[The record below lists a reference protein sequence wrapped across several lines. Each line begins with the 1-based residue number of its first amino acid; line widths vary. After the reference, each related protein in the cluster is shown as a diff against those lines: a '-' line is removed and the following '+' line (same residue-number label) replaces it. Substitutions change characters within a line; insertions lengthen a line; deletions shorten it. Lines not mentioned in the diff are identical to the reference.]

1 MYSLWKCIVACA
13 IADYFTKSDYYLKD
27 DFYHKDDYYPK
38 GGDYNRIGYGPFGDI
53 GSVSWGLISSGDV
66 WIRCAAAAVV
76 AGQNKK
82 ANAAATASGFT
93 AVAAADIDFHI
104 ITSNLRF

>member
-53 GSVSWGLISSGDV
+53 GSGS
-66 WIRCAAAAVV
+66 
-76 AGQNKK
+76 
-82 ANAAATASGFT
+82 
-93 AVAAADIDFHI
+93 
-104 ITSNLRF
+104 

>member
-38 GGDYNRIGYGPFGDI
+38 GGDYNRIDH
-53 GSVSWGLISSGDV
+53 LEISEVEAEDS
-66 WIRCAAAAVV
+66 
-76 AGQNKK
+76 
-82 ANAAATASGFT
+82 
-93 AVAAADIDFHI
+93 
-104 ITSNLRF
+104 